1 MKKFVFIAIATLFI
15 CSLSVKADNDRVIT
29 KEKLPVTALKFIGEY
44 FVNNKI
50 SYVKEERDLFEKN
63 YEVVF
68 TDGTKV
74 EFLRNGEWK
83 EVDCR
88 YSEVPAAIVP
98 EQIRN
103 YVKEHYAQEKI
114 LQIDRDGHDYE
125 VRLSNRLE
133 LTFDKNYNIIDIDD

>member
-1 MKKFVFIAIATLFI
+1 MKKFIFIAIATVFF
-15 CSLSVKADNDRVIT
+15 CSLTVKADNDKVIA
-29 KEKLPVTALKFIGEY
+29 KEKLPVSALKFMGEH
-44 FVNNKI
+44 FANNKV
-50 SYVKEERDLFEKN
+50 SYVKEERDLFDKN

-88 YSEVPAAIVP
+88 YSEVPEAIVP
-98 EQIRN
+98 QQIKD

-114 LQIDRDGHDYE
+114 LQIDRDRNDYE
-125 VRLSNRLE
+125 VRLSNRLK
-133 LTFDKNYNIIDIDD
+133 LTFDKNFNIIDIDD